1 MTLQEKIA
9 SFTPVKY
16 NQFYWWRRFKS
27 RDTLSPRNTLY
38 EKIKHGDYEM
48 SDYFYQ
54 AKWEKI
60 LMEEKLSKIDHP
72 DDKLEATKLCMERHR
87 RLMTDYEKDE
97 ANIWKDMCKDF
108 RATFKV
114 SEDELEQYMEKCEG
128 TLIDLYNMVKQDYI
142 NKRPDKAYVY
152 AMEN

>member
-38 EKIKHGDYEM
+38 EKIKHGDYDM

-97 ANIWKDMCKDF
+97 ANIWKEMSKDF
-108 RATFKV
+108 RLTFKV

-142 NKRPDKAYVY
+142 KQQPEKAYVY

>member
-27 RDTLSPRNTLY
+27 RETLSHRNTLY

-54 AKWEKI
+54 AKWEKV
-60 LMEEKLSKIDHP
+60 LMKEKLANISHP
-72 DDKLEATKLCMERHR
+72 DEKLEATKLCMERYR

-97 ANIWKDMCKDF
+97 EKIWKEMSKDF
-108 RATFKV
+108 RLTFKV
-114 SEDELEQYMEKCEG
+114 SEDELEKYMEKCDG
-128 TLIDLYNMVKQDYI
+128 TLMDLYNMVKQDYI
-142 NKRPDKAYVY
+142 KQRPEKASIY